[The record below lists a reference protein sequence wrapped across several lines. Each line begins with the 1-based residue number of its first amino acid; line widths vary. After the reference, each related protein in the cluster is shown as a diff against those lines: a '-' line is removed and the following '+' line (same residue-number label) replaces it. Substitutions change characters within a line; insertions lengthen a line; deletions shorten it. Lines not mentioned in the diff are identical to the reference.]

1 MRLEDLVQVLELEEL
16 TIGDPSNTDA
26 DITRGYASDLLSD
39 VLANAPTGG
48 ILVTLQVHLNVI
60 AVASHAGDHGC
71 ASTAVADTGC
81 PVAATCGR
89 PAGGNPACQVII
101 QSTICPGNC
110 IASPKAG
117 LRPSTRRQMADGP
130 AGQLCCG

>member
-60 AVASHAGDHGC
+60 AVASHAGLRAVIFSCGRRPEDDVVERSAEEGLSLY
-71 ASTAVADTGC
+71 ASKADTFEL
-81 PVAATCGR
+81 AGR
-89 PAGGNPACQVII
+89 LYQM
-101 QSTICPGNC
+101 
-110 IASPKAG
+110 G
-117 LRPSTRRQMADGP
+117 LRGNA
-130 AGQLCCG
+130 A